1 MSTSDRI
8 LLLLHIGFAIFTLGP
23 LTAATMSTPRYIR
36 KRDVVV
42 VRYLHRTT
50 QIYGIGTLGIF
61 LIGLGLAK
69 GELAEVWLTVS
80 MTLFVVALVLLLI
93 IERDQRKA
101 AHLLEVAA
109 AGAKPAVVPARP
121 AAAEGGEGAAEAK
134 AEAGAGAEEPAA
146 TGATAEP
153 VTAGEIAQVERGRL
167 AAMSGVVALIW
178 LVILALMVWN
188 G

>member
-121 AAAEGGEGAAEAK
+121 AAAEAGEGAAEA
-134 AEAGAGAEEPAA
+134 EAGAGEPAG
-146 TGATAEP
+146 GATAEP

-178 LVILALMVWN
+178 LVILVLMVWN